1 MDSVKKKKELS
12 QDALNAFAERDKVL
26 AKLIADNLTEQEA
39 QREIKRASQEAIK
52 QAQTLIANAESDIAS
67 ANQVIINMKDGIAI
81 AEREIEEMKA
91 DIAEHEYNAKYN
103 ALLKEQTPFWDAA
116 TTRLAKIQAELKDE
130 LPDFADFLEPVEAME
145 KLQQSL
151 ERSPFT
157 QYAVD
162 IRTVEGN
169 YYRLLT
175 DLVVDKLDGK
185 KIRLARHQ
193 ERNTLLDRFLK
204 SDTIEK
210 IWNRG

>member
-1 MDSVKKKKELS
+1 MDKIKKKKELS
-12 QDALNAFAERDKVL
+12 QDALNAFAEREKVL

-39 QREIKRASQEAIK
+39 QREVKRASQEAIK
-52 QAQTLIANAESDIAS
+52 QAQTLIANAESDIAA
-67 ANQVIINMKDGIAI
+67 ANQVIINMKDGVAI

-103 ALLKEQTPFWDAA
+103 ALCKEQTPFWDAA
-116 TTRLAKIQAELKDE
+116 STRLAKIQAELKEE
-130 LPDFADFLEPVEAME
+130 LPDFADFLEPAEAME
-145 KLQQSL
+145 KLQQTI
-151 ERSPFT
+151 EKSPFT

-162 IRTVEGN
+162 IRNVEGN
-169 YYRLLT
+169 YYRLLI

-193 ERNTLLDRFLK
+193 ERNALLDRFLK